1 MEIELSVLCQ
11 DSNWTHKIID
21 RATSDQMTIDA
32 QAAIENEDDEM
43 Q

>member
-11 DSNWTHKIID
+11 DTNWTHKIID
-21 RATSDQMTIDA
+21 RATADQMTVEAQQAID
-32 QAAIENEDDEM
+32 NEDDEM